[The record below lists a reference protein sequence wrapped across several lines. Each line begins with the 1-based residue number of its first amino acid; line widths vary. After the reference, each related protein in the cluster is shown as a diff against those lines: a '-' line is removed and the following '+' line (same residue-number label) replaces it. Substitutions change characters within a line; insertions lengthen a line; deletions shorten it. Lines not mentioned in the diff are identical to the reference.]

1 MDSLL
6 AYCSH
11 TYMVMASYRRETFRS
26 NIMRCLFNRKLY
38 MAGQLAR
45 LQTASQS
52 YDINYTQLYQCM
64 VDIRY
69 SHEHDTSCKGHSRHI
84 HG

>member
-6 AYCSH
+6 AYNSH
-11 TYMVMASYRRETFRS
+11 TYMVMASYRHETFRS

-45 LQTASQS
+45 L
-52 YDINYTQLYQCM
+52 
-64 VDIRY
+64 
-69 SHEHDTSCKGHSRHI
+69 
-84 HG
+84 